1 MKPPTDAIG
10 LISLPNDA
18 RGRVEATLDELRRNR
33 IVERIWQKDHTV
45 WKPDPLEIDNR
56 LGWLDVAHD
65 MRQRAGEL
73 AAFADEIRAAGVKH
87 VVLLGMGGS
96 SLCPE
101 VLRATFGAQRG
112 YPKLVVL
119 DSTVP
124 GWVRR
129 VAQSIDPERSLF
141 IVSSKSGGTI
151 EVLSFFKYFWALTE
165 KRVRGLLRTGER
177 FVAIT
182 DPGTRLEL
190 LAAQHGFRRAF
201 INPPDIGGRYSALS
215 YFGLAP
221 AALAGIDLAALLD
234 RATAMTEACRTEA
247 HANPAAWLGAAM
259 GMLAKSGRD
268 KLCLIASPSIAAFG
282 LWAEQLIAESTGKDG
297 KGITPVALEPFA
309 PPDAYSGDRL
319 FVALRVAG
327 DDNRALDR
335 HLAGLKAAGHPLI
348 ALDLRD
354 RYDLG
359 AEFFRWEMATA
370 IAGHV
375 LGIHPFDQPNVQESK
390 DITQRMLDRHK
401 SNGALPRPAQP
412 PLTPQA
418 ARLPEFL
425 ENARAGDYVA
435 LMAYLD
441 DSPDVAAALAE
452 LRLALLNRYRLANTL
467 GYGPRFLHSTG
478 QLHKGGT
485 NNGLFVQ
492 LTSRLGRDVP
502 IPGELFSFSVLAEAQ
517 AAGDLDALRAHQRRA
532 IRVELGSR
540 PAAGIRLLAR
550 SIDDEAQNS
559 KLQTPNSKRAT
570 AARNARRQTSKRRR
584 ALQPKSRRV
593 RNK

>member
-1 MKPPTDAIG
+1 MKPATNATG
-10 LISLPNDA
+10 LVSLSNDA
-18 RGRVEATLDELRRNR
+18 RSIVEATLDDLRRGR
-33 IVERIWQKDHTV
+33 IVERIWQRDHTV
-45 WKPDPLEIDNR
+45 WKSEPSEIGNR
-56 LGWLDVAHD
+56 LGWLDAARVA
-65 MRQRAGEL
+65 RARAGEL
-73 AAFADEIRAAGVKH
+73 ASFADEIRAAGLKH

-101 VLRATFGAQRG
+101 VFRATFGSRRG
-112 YPKLVVL
+112 YPTLAVL

-129 VAQSIDPERSLF
+129 VTQSIEPERTLF
-141 IVSSKSGGTI
+141 IVSSKSGGAI
-151 EVLSFFKYFWALTE
+151 EVMSFFKLFWALAE
-165 KRVRGLLRTGER
+165 KRTRGQAGEH

-215 YFGLAP
+215 TFGLAP
-221 AALAGIDLAALLD
+221 AALAGIDLPALLD
-234 RATAMTEACRTEA
+234 RATAMTEACRTDA
-247 HANPAAWLGAAM
+247 FANPAAWLGAAM
-259 GMLAKSGRD
+259 GSLARSGRD

-309 PPDAYSGDRL
+309 PPDAYAGDRL
-319 FVALRVAG
+319 FVALRVTG
-327 DDNRALDR
+327 DDNRALDS
-335 HLAGLKAAGHPLI
+335 HLAALKGAGHPLI

-359 AEFFRWEMATA
+359 AEFFRWEMATV

-390 DITQRMLDRHK
+390 DMTQRMLDRYK
-401 SNGALPRPAQP
+401 SNGALPHPSQP

-425 ENARAGDYVA
+425 ESARAGDYVA

-441 DSPDVAAALAE
+441 ESPDVAAALAE
-452 LRLALLNRYRLANTL
+452 LRRAILNRYHLANTL

-478 QLHKGGT
+478 QLHKGGA
-485 NNGLFVQ
+485 NNGLFIQ
-492 LTSRLGRDVP
+492 LTSHSGRDVP
-502 IPGELFSFSVLAEAQ
+502 IPGELFSFRVLAEAQ
-517 AAGDLDALRAHQRRA
+517 AAGDLDALHAHQRRA
-532 IRVELGSR
+532 IRIELGSR
-540 PAAGIRLLAR
+540 PAAGILRLAR
-550 SIDDEAQNS
+550 SIGGKVAS
-559 KLQTPNSKRAT
+559 TTMR
-570 AARNARRQTSKRRR
+570 AARRAADASSKIPART
-584 ALQPKSRRV
+584 
-593 RNK
+593 